1 MNIVIC
7 GGTGLI
13 GSSLVDSLVKDKHHI
28 YILTRNPQNKKKID
42 NITYIKWLNSD
53 DTPEQHLENIDVIIN
68 LAGETINSRWTT
80 DQKQRI
86 FNSRITATRD
96 CISLIERLK
105 KKPAVFLNAS
115 AVGFYGTSLSSI
127 FTEQQEEAGTD
138 FLSTVVEKW
147 EQEARKAELLG
158 VRTVFLRFGVVLAK
172 DGGALSKMILPYK
185 LFAGGTIGSGQQ
197 WLSWVH
203 IEDAVGLIKFA
214 IENGGISGPL
224 NITAPNPKRMK
235 EFGKTLGTIINKPH
249 WLPTPSFAL
258 KLLLGEMSLLV
269 LEGQNVFPK
278 KAIDHGFQFKYPNL
292 NEALKSLNL

>member
-42 NITYIKWLNSD
+42 NITYIKWLGSD

-86 FNSRITATRD
+86 LNSRITATRN

-127 FTEQQEEAGTD
+127 FTEEQDEAGTD
-138 FLSTVVEKW
+138 FLATVVEEW
-147 EQEARKAELLG
+147 EQEAKKVELLG
-158 VRTVFLRFGVVLAK
+158 VRTVFLRFGVILAK

-197 WLSWVH
+197 WLSWIH
-203 IEDAVGLIKFA
+203 IEDAVNLIKFA
-214 IENGGISGPL
+214 IENGEISGPL
-224 NITAPNPKRMK
+224 NITAPHPMRMK
-235 EFGKTLGTIINKPH
+235 EFGKTLGAIIHKPH

-258 KLLLGEMSLLV
+258 KLLLGEMSVLV
-269 LEGQNVFPK
+269 LEGQNVVPK